1 MTGNPYSEMARV
13 FTSAESGFL
22 LRFGIITGVSPLVV
36 NVGGLT
42 VSGDALFCNAELLSE
57 PQKAEIHLPGCQ
69 IAEPSGCITLPLSL
83 KVGDRVLL
91 YSDHDQVFYILC
103 KVVST

>member
-13 FTSAESGFL
+13 FTSAESGIS
-22 LRFGIITGVSPLVV
+22 LRFGIVTGVSPLTV

-42 VSGDALFCNAELLSE
+42 VSGDALFCNAALLPE
-57 PQKAEIHLPGCQ
+57 PQKAEIHLPGSQ
-69 IAEPSGCITLPLSL
+69 IDEPNGSITFPESL
-83 KVGDRVLL
+83 KAGDRVLL